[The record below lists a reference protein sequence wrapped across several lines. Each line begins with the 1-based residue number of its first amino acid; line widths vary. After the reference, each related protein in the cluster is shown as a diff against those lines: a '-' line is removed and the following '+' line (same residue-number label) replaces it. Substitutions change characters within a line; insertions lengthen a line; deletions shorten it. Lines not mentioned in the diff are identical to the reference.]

1 MEQPTSPSSASN
13 LSVPLAIVVAG
24 ALIAVAIYFV
34 GQSSPTTGTPAD
46 TAADVPPV
54 TSADH
59 RLGSPD
65 APITIIEYSD
75 IDCPFCKQFHATMKE
90 IMNEYGAA
98 GQVAWVYR
106 NFPLAQLHPTAP
118 KLAEAAECVAELAGN
133 EAYWKFL
140 DVLFTYAP
148 LNEKTDMTRIADY
161 AGEAGVTDTAA
172 FRSCYDSGRMS
183 DKIQK
188 QFEDAVASG
197 GQGTPHNI
205 LITKNGKTIPIAG
218 AQPYATIK
226 SIIDAALE

>member
-1 MEQPTSPSSASN
+1 MEPTQPAAANNFSI
-13 LSVPLAIVVAG
+13 PLAIVVAG

-34 GQSSPTTGTPAD
+34 GQSPAAGTPTD
-46 TAADVPPV
+46 TSVEVPPV

-65 APITIIEYSD
+65 APVTIIEYSD
-75 IDCPFCKQFHATMKE
+75 LDCPFCKQYHATMKE
-90 IMNEYGAA
+90 IMNEYGTT

-106 NFPLAQLHPTAP
+106 NFPLAQLHPNAP
-118 KLAEAAECVAELAGN
+118 KLAEASECVAELAGN

-161 AGEAGVTDTAA
+161 AGEAGVTDIAA
-172 FRSCYDSGRMS
+172 FKTCYDSGRMS
-183 DKIQK
+183 EKIQK
-188 QFEDAVASG
+188 EFNDAVASG

-205 LITKNGKTIPIAG
+205 LITKSGKTIPIAG
-218 AQPYATIK
+218 AQPYATVK